1 MRKALRDHDGSCERR
16 RSEEDEE
23 AKADE
28 RSRAS
33 SRSSEVISIQ
43 AVATVRK

>member
-1 MRKALRDHDGSCERR
+1 VTVLAKG
-16 RSEEDEE
+16 EE
-23 AKADE
+23 ARKKKKKTKKQKQMKE

-33 SRSSEVISIQ
+33 SSFEVISIQ